1 MLYNRLGGTTK
12 SYIGI
17 SSIQIY
23 YLLLRDEIEKEKE
36 NPIHRDLFLRKT
48 EIKMVTVNIK

>member
-1 MLYNRLGGTTK
+1 MK
-12 SYIGI
+12 
-17 SSIQIY
+17 
-23 YLLLRDEIEKEKE
+23 IEKENE